1 MQSRREFLLAGL
13 GLSAATLTL
22 PGIACAALATDPPA
36 FRAGVGRTDVSFP
49 PSLFPLDGFTGVH
62 DPLAVRVLLLDDG
75 RAQIGMVVLDLTSI
89 PDGMI
94 TSTKAILAE
103 AAGVLPA
110 NAIVCAGHSFATP
123 HVFVGGHI
131 PADIDLA
138 RNDAMRKAFDAAIR
152 TAATQAASSWEPAR
166 LGFGA
171 GTSRVSVNRDVPTPY
186 GWWLGANDAGF
197 VDPFLGVMRVDNR
210 NGKPLAILMNVAVQP
225 SVMDG
230 SQLAAGGKS
239 ISADLAGAAARRV
252 EAHYPGA
259 VALFIS
265 GAAGDQSPYL
275 QANRHVIGDDGVVG
289 RVDLH
294 EAGFTMLDLLGERLA
309 ADVVA
314 VASSIETRS
323 APTLQIVHEHFTLQ
337 GVDFSPR
344 NAPVGPVTA
353 FQYRMGAKI
362 DEPAVLIQIGSIAFV
377 GVRPELA
384 ASIGSRI
391 RAGSPYPHTIVG
403 TMVDGGAKYLPD
415 AQRSYERFTYEAR
428 SSPYAPGTA
437 EELADA
443 IARRLKQMHRR

>member
-1 MQSRREFLLAGL
+1 MQSRRNFLLAGL

-22 PGIACAALATDPPA
+22 PGIACAALAKDVPT
-36 FRAGVGRTDVSFP
+36 FRAGAGRADVSFP

-75 RAQIGMVVLDLTSI
+75 RARVGMVVIDLTSI
-89 PDGMI
+89 SDGMI
-94 TSTKAILAE
+94 TSTKAILSGT
-103 AAGVLPA
+103 AGVLPA

-123 HVFVGGHI
+123 HVFVGGHV
-131 PADIDLA
+131 PADTDLS
-138 RNDAMRKAFDAAIR
+138 RNDAMRQAFEAAIR
-152 TAATQAASSWEPAR
+152 TAAAQAASSLEPAR
-166 LGFGA
+166 LGFGE
-171 GTSRVSVNRDVPTPY
+171 GTSRVSVNRDIPTPY

-197 VDPFLGVMRVDNR
+197 VDPFLGVMRVDDR
-210 NGKPLAILMNVAVQP
+210 NGKPLAVLMNVAVQP

-252 EAHYPGA
+252 ESHYPGA
-259 VALFIS
+259 VAFFIL

-275 QANRHVIGDDGVVG
+275 QANRHVIGDGGVVG
-289 RVDLH
+289 RVGLH
-294 EAGFTMLDLLGERLA
+294 EAGFTLLELLGERLA

-314 VASSIETRS
+314 VAGSIETRS
-323 APTLQIVHEHFTLQ
+323 APTLQVVREHVQLQ

-353 FQYRMGAKI
+353 FKYRPGAKI
-362 DEPAVLIQIGSIAFV
+362 EEPVVLVQMGSIAFV

-384 ASIGSRI
+384 ATIGSRI

-415 AQRSYERFTYEAR
+415 AQSYDRFTYEAR
-428 SSPYAPGTA
+428 NSPYAPGTA
-437 EELADA
+437 EELANA
-443 IARRLKQMHRR
+443 VVGKLTQMHGR